1 MFHIKIYFQS
11 FVSIYHVYHLFWI
24 INKNILY
31 ISNITLNYCLISE
44 TNIWVTLSENTIPSC
59 MICQTYCF
67 SFLTLIATFQVT
79 TCIFKLKCF
88 NCSSYLVPPFCSV
101 ILLGDIILK
110 SWSDIATN
118 CHKIIS
124 RALVTILI
132 SLFTHFDFDPV
143 LSHYITNYYTH
154 SFLLP

>member
-11 FVSIYHVYHLFWI
+11 FVSIYHVCHLFGI
-24 INKNILY
+24 ICKNILY
-31 ISNITLNYCLISE
+31 ISNISWNYCFIRE
-44 TNIWVTLSENTIPSC
+44 TNIWVTLSKNTIPSC

-88 NCSSYLVPPFCSV
+88 NCSNYLVPPFCSV
-101 ILLGDIILK
+101 ILLGDIISK

-118 CHKIIS
+118 CHKIIIS
-124 RALVTILI
+124 RARDYTNQFIHSLWFWSSLI
-132 SLFTHFDFDPV
+132 TLC
-143 LSHYITNYYTH
+143 N
-154 SFLLP
+154 

>member
-11 FVSIYHVYHLFWI
+11 FVSIYHVCHLFGI
-24 INKNILY
+24 ICKNILY
-31 ISNITLNYCLISE
+31 ISNISWNYCFIRE

-88 NCSSYLVPPFCSV
+88 NCSNYLVPPFCSV
-101 ILLGDIILK
+101 ILLGDIISE

-118 CHKIIS
+118 CHKIIIS
-124 RALVTILI
+124 RARDYTNQFIHSLWFWSSLI
-132 SLFTHFDFDPV
+132 TLC
-143 LSHYITNYYTH
+143 N
-154 SFLLP
+154 